1 MSGLHGAAKYMH
13 PRKLTLLTALGV
25 ATASRGADSTKHCW
39 HAEFTSAETPNC
51 HDWCALEHQAG
62 SLCVNPT
69 ICGRDDEA
77 CCCTSETCSGIIDA
91 GITSSTACATEPP
104 AGDSSLAVT
113 IIIIVAIAVSLLCPL
128 GLLIWYLRLPA
139 ERRAAMWNDRLEAI
153 GAAPKATAAA

>member
-1 MSGLHGAAKYMH
+1 MH

-77 CCCTSETCSGIIDA
+77 CCCTSDTCSGIIDA

-104 AGDSSLAVT
+104 AGDNSLAAT
-113 IIIIVAIAVSLLCPL
+113 IIIIVAIAVALLCPL
-128 GLLIWYLRLPA
+128 GCSFGTCGCPRSGGRQCGTPGWR
-139 ERRAAMWNDRLEAI
+139 
-153 GAAPKATAAA
+153 

>member
-1 MSGLHGAAKYMH
+1 MSGLHGAAKYM
-13 PRKLTLLTALGV
+13 TLLSALRV

-39 HAEFTSAETPNC
+39 HAEFTSTETPNC

-77 CCCTSETCSGIIDA
+77 CCCTSDTCSGIIDA

-104 AGDSSLAVT
+104 PAATTVSRSQSS
-113 IIIIVAIAVSLLCPL
+113 
-128 GLLIWYLRLPA
+128 
-139 ERRAAMWNDRLEAI
+139 
-153 GAAPKATAAA
+153 

>member
-1 MSGLHGAAKYMH
+1 MSGLRGAAKYM
-13 PRKLTLLTALGV
+13 TLLSALGV

-39 HAEFTSAETPNC
+39 HAEFTSTETPNC

-77 CCCTSETCSGIIDA
+77 CCCTSDTCSGIIDA

-104 AGDSSLAVT
+104 AGDSSLAVA
-113 IIIIVAIAVSLLCPL
+113 IVIIVATVSLLCPL

-139 ERRAAMWNDRLEAI
+139 ERRAAMWNARLEAI